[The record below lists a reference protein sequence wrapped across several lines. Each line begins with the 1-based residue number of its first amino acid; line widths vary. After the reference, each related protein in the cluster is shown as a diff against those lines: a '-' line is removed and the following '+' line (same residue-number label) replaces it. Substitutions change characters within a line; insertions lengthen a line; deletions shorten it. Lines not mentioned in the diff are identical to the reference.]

1 MIRTTNGREGR
12 RTAVPCGPDV
22 HIDSLSHLCLDPPP
36 DLCRHHLC
44 PDRCLDPCRI
54 ALAAGLVR
62 TLTHVANE
70 KSPGKPG
77 STSFSPDSSMVAY
90 ASSDGR
96 VRIVKTDDWT
106 LQQTFSNHRDKS
118 LKSTRFSPDGK
129 YLAYSGGSQSC
140 LVRRVSD
147 WTVVADLVHKGNM
160 KALPGDDND
169 RDVKVE
175 KRGDR
180 LHPHLSSG

>member
-1 MIRTTNGREGR
+1 
-12 RTAVPCGPDV
+12 
-22 HIDSLSHLCLDPPP
+22 
-36 DLCRHHLC
+36 
-44 PDRCLDPCRI
+44 
-54 ALAAGLVR
+54 
-62 TLTHVANE
+62 
-70 KSPGKPG
+70 
-77 STSFSPDSSMVAY
+77 MVAY